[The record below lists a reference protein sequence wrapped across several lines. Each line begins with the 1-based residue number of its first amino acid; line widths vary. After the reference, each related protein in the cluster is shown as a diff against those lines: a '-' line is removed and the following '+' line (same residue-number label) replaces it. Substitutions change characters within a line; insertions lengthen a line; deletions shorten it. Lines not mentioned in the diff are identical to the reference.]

1 MISELRRDP
10 TSGAWVAI
18 ASARG
23 RRPSDFKIIHGEQK
37 TGTCPFC
44 YGSEHMT
51 PPEVLA
57 LGREIEAPNAEGW
70 QVRVVPN
77 KFPAFSLDYEG
88 SVDVDRYSEGQDG
101 LYVSIPAVGVHEVV
115 VESPEHDATFG
126 DHSESRIEDIL
137 TAIIARFRALRQDD
151 RLKYLQAFKNWGRAG
166 GASLSH
172 THCQLIAVPVVP
184 KTIRIELDYAK
195 QHKDRTGRCL
205 YCETVQGEIAEG
217 ERVLEESKHF
227 LAFCP
232 YASKFPYETWIVPK
246 RHNAAFEDISTDE
259 MADLAAILR
268 LVVRTFELA
277 FDDVPYN
284 IVWHTC
290 PWNGDFSA
298 YYHWHLELLPRL
310 ATIAGFELGTGY
322 YINPTAPEVA
332 AAALRESMP
341 KDTKD

>member
-18 ASARG
+18 ASARS
-23 RRPSDFKIIHGEQK
+23 RRPSDFRIIHGEQK

-51 PPEVLA
+51 PPEVFA
-57 LGREIEAPNAEGW
+57 LGRKIEAPNAEGW

-88 SVDVDRYSEGQDG
+88 SVDTESHADGQDG
-101 LYVSIPAVGVHEVV
+101 LYVSIPAVGIHEVV
-115 VESPEHDATFG
+115 VESPEHDSTFG
-126 DHSESRIEDIL
+126 EHSEDQMEDIL
-137 TAIIARFRALRQDD
+137 TAIVTRFRALREDD
-151 RLKYLQAFKNWGRAG
+151 RLKYLQAFKNWGRQG

-172 THCQLIAVPVVP
+172 THCQLIAVPIVP
-184 KTIRIELDYAK
+184 RVIQVELDHAR
-195 QHKDRTGRCL
+195 QHKDRTGKCL
-205 YCETVQGEIAEG
+205 YCQTVEKEIEG
-217 ERVLEESKHF
+217 RERVLEESEHF

-246 RHNAAFEDISTDE
+246 RHNEAFEEISRDE
-259 MADLAAILR
+259 LADLAAMLHQ
-268 LVVRTFELA
+268 VVRTFELA

-284 IVWHTC
+284 IVWHTA
-290 PWNGDFSA
+290 PWKGDFGA

-341 KDTKD
+341 GHAEG

>member
-18 ASARG
+18 ASARS
-23 RRPSDFKIIHGEQK
+23 RRPSDFRIIHGEQK

-51 PPEVLA
+51 PPEVFA
-57 LGREIEAPNAEGW
+57 LGRAIEAPNAEGW

-77 KFPAFSLDYEG
+77 KFPAFSLEYEG
-88 SVDVDRYSEGQDG
+88 SPDMDSDSEAEDG
-101 LYVSIPAVGVHEVV
+101 LYVNIPAVGIHEVV
-115 VESPEHDATFG
+115 VESPEHDSTFG
-126 DHSESRIEDIL
+126 THSQDRMEDIL
-137 TAIIARFRALRQDD
+137 TAIIARFRALRENK
-151 RLKYLQAFKNWGRAG
+151 RLKYLQAFKNWGRQG

-172 THCQLIAVPVVP
+172 THCQLIAVPIVP
-184 KTIRIELDYAK
+184 KVIEVELDYAR
-195 QHKDRTGRCL
+195 QHKDRTGKCL
-205 YCETVQGEIAEG
+205 YCQTVEKEIDG
-217 ERVLEESKHF
+217 KERVLAESEHF

-232 YASKFPYETWIVPK
+232 YASKFPYETWITPK
-246 RHNAAFEDISTDE
+246 RHNEAFEEISQDE
-259 MADLAAILR
+259 LADLATMLR
-268 LVVRTFELA
+268 QVVRTFELA

-284 IVWHTC
+284 IVWHTA
-290 PWNGDFSA
+290 PWKGDFGA
-298 YYHWHLELLPRL
+298 YYHWHLELIPRL

-341 KDTKD
+341 GRAEG

>member
-10 TSGAWVAI
+10 TSGVWVAI
-18 ASARG
+18 ASARS
-23 RRPSDFKIIHGEQK
+23 RRPSDFRIIHGEQK
-37 TGTCPFC
+37 KGTCPFC
-44 YGSEHMT
+44 YGNEHMT
-51 PPEVLA
+51 PPEILA
-57 LGREIEAPNAEGW
+57 LGREVEAPNAEGW

-88 SVDVDRYSEGQDG
+88 PTDEDRDAKEQDG
-101 LYVSIPAVGVHEVV
+101 LYVTIPAVGIHEVL
-115 VESPEHDATFG
+115 VETPEHDSTFG
-126 DHSESRIEDIL
+126 EHSESRVEDIL
-137 TAIIARFRALRQDD
+137 AAILSRFRALKQDD
-151 RLKYLQAFKNWGRAG
+151 RIKYLQVFKNWGRAG

-172 THCQLIAVPVVP
+172 THCQLIAVPLVP
-184 KTIRIELDYAK
+184 KIIQIELDYARQYK
-195 QHKDRTGRCL
+195 QRAGRCV
-205 YCETVQGEIAEG
+205 YCDTVQGEIEKG
-217 ERVLEESKHF
+217 ERVLDESQHF

-232 YASKFPYETWIVPK
+232 YASKFPYETWIIPK
-246 RHNAAFEDISTDE
+246 RHSPAFEDISKDE
-259 MADLAAILR
+259 MADLAKMLR
-268 LVVRTFELA
+268 FVVRTFELA

-290 PWNGDFSA
+290 PWNGDFGA

-341 KDTKD
+341 KDGKG

>member
-1 MISELRRDP
+1 MLSELRRDP

-18 ASARG
+18 ASARS
-23 RRPSDFKIIHGEQK
+23 RRPSDFKIVHGEQK

-44 YGSEHMT
+44 YGNEHMT
-51 PPEVLA
+51 PPEILA
-57 LGREIEAPNAEGW
+57 LGRTIEAPNAEGW

-77 KFPAFSLDYEG
+77 KFPAFSLEQDSSAG
-88 SVDVDRYSEGQDG
+88 AADDTSQQDG
-101 LYVSIPAVGVHEVV
+101 LYVSVPAVGIHEVV
-115 VESPEHDATFG
+115 VESPEHDSTLG
-126 DHSESRIEDIL
+126 EHSQSQIEDIL
-137 TAIIARFRALRQDD
+137 TAIVARFRTLKEDN

-172 THCQLIAVPVVP
+172 THCQLIAVPIVP
-184 KTIRIELDYAK
+184 KTIQTELDYAARY
-195 QHKDRTGRCL
+195 KDKTGRCL
-205 YCETVQGEIAEG
+205 YCDTVLREIEAK
-217 ERVLEESKHF
+217 ERIIRESTHF

-232 YASKFPYETWIVPK
+232 YASKFPYETWIIPK
-246 RHNAAFEDISTDE
+246 RHYAAFEDISEDE
-259 MADLAAILR
+259 LSGLASILR
-268 LVVRTFELA
+268 QVVRTFELA

-284 IVWHTC
+284 IVWHTG
-290 PWNGDFSA
+290 PWNGDFGA

-341 KDTKD
+341 NEQEG